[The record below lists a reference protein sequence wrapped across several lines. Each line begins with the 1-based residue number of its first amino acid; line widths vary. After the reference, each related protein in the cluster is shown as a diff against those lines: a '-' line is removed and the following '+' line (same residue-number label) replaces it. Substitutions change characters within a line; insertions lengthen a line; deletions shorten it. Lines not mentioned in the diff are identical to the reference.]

1 VSAAGLTEAEAGR
14 RLAERGPST
23 PPATSRSTASIV
35 RANVLTP
42 FNAILAVLGVLTL
55 MFADWRDALFL
66 FIIVANSAIGIVQE
80 LRAKRSLDR
89 LAALVAPKATVV
101 RDGEARDVA
110 VEQVVRGDLVRVQA
124 GDQVVADG
132 ALSESTGLALDE
144 SILTGESRPV
154 QREPGQEVRSGSFA
168 VEGAGSYTVEAV
180 GDESYAQK
188 LAGEAREF
196 RHPRSPLEVAVNYL
210 LYALVGLMV
219 PLGLMLL
226 VVLVKGDSSTREAIT
241 TAVAAIVTLVP
252 EGLILL
258 MSVTFAAAALQLSRR
273 GALAQQLNAIESLAS
288 VDLICLDKTGTLT
301 EPGLRVVSLEPADGV
316 EVERLRNELA
326 RFAASSPSKNG
337 TLVALAQV
345 GDAPAEE
352 ASEAVPFSSSR
363 RWSALRLGGEGFVL
377 GAPELFQ
384 LGPLAAVA
392 EQEQRAGRRV
402 VAFGTTNGSFEP
414 LDGLEPLGVAVLAEE
429 LRARARDTVRF
440 FQDEGVELKVMSGDA
455 PETVGAIARD
465 AGIEGQAVMG
475 DAPVDELVRASV
487 VGRISPEGKKAVVEA
502 LRDRGRY
509 VAMVG
514 DGVNDVPALKASRLA
529 IAQGSGSEM
538 ARSVAD
544 VVLVNGDFAAVPEMV
559 AQGRKI
565 LRNLQRVTKL
575 FAAKSA
581 FAAFLIL
588 SIGLTDEPYPLLP
601 RHLTLAATLT
611 VGVPAF
617 FLALA
622 PSSGPWRTEGFLRE
636 VGRFAVPAGTFAG
649 IGVLFAYLFTV
660 NVAGVPLE
668 EARTAA
674 TTALIAIGL
683 YLVVALEAAP
693 GTRRVWVTVLVGSLV
708 LTYLLVLAVGG
719 LRHFFELETL
729 GGWGVLGTLGGI
741 AVAIGGLLLTDNRFL
756 PGRAGDA
763 SREAVSRV

>member
-1 VSAAGLTEAEAGR
+1 MSVEAQARGLTEAEAKR
-14 RLAERGPST
+14 RLAERGPPA

-42 FNAILAVLGVLTL
+42 FNAILAVLGLLTL
-55 MFADWRDALFL
+55 VFADWRDALFL
-66 FIIVANSAIGIVQE
+66 AIIVANSGIGIWQE

-101 RDGEARDVA
+101 RDGTDRDVQ
-110 VEQVVRGDLVRVQA
+110 VEDVVDGDLVRVQA

-132 ALSESTGLALDE
+132 TLAESTALALDE
-144 SILTGESRPV
+144 SILTGESQPV
-154 QREPGQEVRSGSFA
+154 QRGTGEEVRSGSFA
-168 VEGAGSYTVEAV
+168 VEGVGSYTVDAV
-180 GDESYAQK
+180 LDESYAQK

-196 RHPRSPLEVAVNYL
+196 RHPRSPLEIAVNYL
-210 LYALVGLMV
+210 LYALVALMV

-226 VVLVKGDSSTREAIT
+226 VVLAKGPSSIRESIT
-241 TAVAAIVTLVP
+241 TAVAGIVTLVP

-301 EPGLRVVSLEPADGV
+301 EPGLRVVAVEPADGV
-316 EVERLRNELA
+316 DPERLRGDLA
-326 RFAASSPSKNG
+326 RFAASSPSKNA
-337 TLVALAQV
+337 TLHALGDIGAAQPE
-345 GDAPAEE
+345 DPKD
-352 ASEAVPFSSSR
+352 AVPFSSAR

-377 GAPELFQ
+377 GAPELFP
-384 LGPLAAVA
+384 LGRLEAVA
-392 EQEQRAGRRV
+392 QAEQRAGRRV
-402 VAFGTTNGSFEP
+402 VAFGTTDGSFEQ
-414 LDGLEPLGVAVLAEE
+414 LDGLQPLGVAVLAEQ
-429 LRARARDTVRF
+429 LRPQARDTVEF
-440 FQDEGVELKVMSGDA
+440 FRREGVELKVMSGDA

-465 AGIEGQAVMG
+465 AGIEGEVMPG
-475 DAPVDELVRASV
+475 DAPVEELARAGV

-559 AQGRKI
+559 AQGRQI
-565 LRNLQRVTKL
+565 LRNIQRVTKL

-581 FAAFLIL
+581 FASFLIL
-588 SIGLTDEPYPLLP
+588 SIGLTETPYPLLP

-611 VGVPAF
+611 VGIPAF

-622 PSSGPWRTEGFLRE
+622 PSAGPWRTEGFLRE

-649 IGVLFAYLFTV
+649 IGVLFSYLFSL
-660 NVAGVPLE
+660 NVAGIPLE
-668 EARTAA
+668 EARTAGV
-674 TTALIAIGL
+674 TVLIGVGL
-683 YLVVALEAAP
+683 YLVVALEASP
-693 GTRRVWVTVLVGSLV
+693 GRRRVWVLGLVGALAFV
-708 LTYLLVLAVGG
+708 YLIVLAVGG
-719 LRHFFELETL
+719 LRHFFGLETL
-729 GGWGVLGTLGGI
+729 GGWGVLGALGGM
-741 AVAIGGLLLTDNRFL
+741 AVAIGGLLLTDERFQ
-756 PGRAGDA
+756 PGRSG
-763 SREAVSRV
+763 